1 VTQEIACPAPSGD
14 KNLRIETIPFGELP
28 GQQKLFTEYQSD
40 PLKLRKYY
48 PSAVGSHTEI
58 AARIDEVLRGH
69 NADRTIVCN
78 ALEETNKRLAA
89 PAETL
94 ANIELLRQ
102 ERTVAVVT
110 GQQAGLFTGPAYTI
124 YKALSAIREAECLRG
139 RGHSAVPVF
148 WVAGE
153 DHDFDEVSTAA
164 VLDREGKAGEVAVRP
179 DAAIESLPVGRVMP
193 GDTINK
199 TIDELFDAL
208 TPTEFTSDVR
218 KMIEA
223 AWRPDATFGDAFGA
237 MLLSLLGRYGLIVLD
252 PLDARLKSQ
261 AAPIYS
267 EAIRRSDEIVEALI
281 ARSGD
286 IEADGFAPQVLIEKD
301 YFPLFWHD
309 DQKMRIALRRTSK
322 GKIRTKDG
330 SREFSTSELAEIAV
344 REPERFSPSVVL
356 RSVVQDHL
364 LPTVCYFGGGAEV
377 AYFAQSGEVY
387 RLLGRPLTPII
398 HRQSFTV
405 VEARHAR
412 TMERYGLSFKDVMGG
427 IEPILPL
434 IVDGYLNKGTAALIA
449 DVEERINTELNRLDQ
464 NLSEFDPTLAAN
476 LATRRRKILY
486 HIGAIREKFRRSEIS
501 RDETVRRQIDNM
513 LAALATGGQLQERG
527 LNITYFLNRYGS
539 NFIDW
544 VYDSIDL
551 DDKGH
556 RIIYL

>member
-1 VTQEIACPAPSGD
+1 MTQEIACPAPSGD

-28 GQQKLFTEYQSD
+28 GQPKLFTEYQSD

-48 PSAVGSHTEI
+48 PSAVGSHTEV

-78 ALEETNKRLAA
+78 ALEETNKRLGA

-102 ERTVAVVT
+102 GRTVAVVT
-110 GQQAGLFTGPAYTI
+110 GQQAGLFTGPVYTI

-139 RGHSAVPVF
+139 RGYNAVPVF

-153 DHDFDEVSTAA
+153 DHDLDEVSRAI
-164 VLDREGKAGEVAVRP
+164 VLDREGKAAEIVVQR
-179 DAAIESLPVGRVMP
+179 DAAIDSLPVGRVVP
-193 GDTINK
+193 GDAINE
-199 TIDELFDAL
+199 TIDELFNVL
-208 TPTEFTSDVR
+208 TPTEFTSEVR
-218 KMIEA
+218 KVIEA
-223 AWRPDATFGDAFGA
+223 AWRPASTFGDAFGA
-237 MLLSLLGRYGLIVLD
+237 MLLSLLGRHGLIVLD

-267 EAIRRSDEIVEALI
+267 EAIGRSDEIVDALI

-286 IEADGFAPQVLIEKD
+286 IEANGFAPQVLVEKN

-309 DQKMRIALRRTSK
+309 DEERRIALRRTSK
-322 GKIRTKDG
+322 GTIRTKDG
-330 SREFSTSELAEIAV
+330 SREFSTEELAKIAI

-405 VEARHAR
+405 MEARHAR
-412 TMERYGLSFKDVMGG
+412 TMQRYGLSVKDVTGG
-427 IEPILPL
+427 IESILPR
-434 IVDGYLNKGTAALIA
+434 IVDEYLNKGTPALIA
-449 DVEERINTELNRLDQ
+449 DVEERINTELNRLGQ
-464 NLSEFDPTLAAN
+464 NLSEIDPTLAAN
-476 LATRRRKILY
+476 LATRRRKIIY
-486 HIGAIREKFRRSEIS
+486 HIGAIREKFRRSEIT
-501 RDETVRRQIDNM
+501 RDETVRRQIENM
-513 LAALATGGQLQERG
+513 FAAVMPRQQLQERS

-544 VYDSIDL
+544 IYDSIDL